1 MGLGSA
7 LSEEE
12 GMVKPSSF
20 FILDVKIES
29 MVSKAKTFIALDA
42 SGELVILMLAVLV
55 HVQLEALKLVGQE
68 ELLLVMEDGKES
80 PGLPVIMTA

>member
-12 GMVKPSSF
+12 GMVKPSFF

-42 SGELVILMLAVLV
+42 LGEVLGSMRPTLVLALY
-55 HVQLEALKLVGQE
+55 QG
-68 ELLLVMEDGKES
+68 
-80 PGLPVIMTA
+80 I

>member
-12 GMVKPSSF
+12 GIVSPPSF
-20 FILDVKIES
+20 FILDVKTKS

-42 SGELVILMLAVLV
+42 LG
-55 HVQLEALKLVGQE
+55 EALGSMRPTLVLALYQG
-68 ELLLVMEDGKES
+68 
-80 PGLPVIMTA
+80 I

>member
-12 GMVKPSSF
+12 GMVKPSFS

-29 MVSKAKTFIALDA
+29 MVSKAKTFIAPDA
-42 SGELVILMLAVLV
+42 LGELVVLMLAVLV
-55 HVQLEALKLVGQE
+55 HAQLEALKLVEQE
-68 ELLLVMEDGKES
+68 ELLLV
-80 PGLPVIMTA
+80 T

>member
-12 GMVKPSSF
+12 GIVSPPPF
-20 FILDVKIES
+20 YFIIRNKTKNTP
-29 MVSKAKTFIALDA
+29 SKAKTFIALDA
-42 SGELVILMLAVLV
+42 SGEPVVLTLAVLV

-68 ELLLVMEDGKES
+68 ELLLVM
-80 PGLPVIMTA
+80 